1 MENIDILKQI
11 IEKFQAYYKQMIVD
25 SGHNASGQLGD
36 TQSFEIDY
44 SNNTWSITL
53 KMADY
58 WKYLEYGR
66 RPGKMPPVDKILEW
80 INVRKILPRN
90 NKKLPQK
97 SLAFAISKSIA
108 KKGIPATHLLQKSM
122 NSFDFKHKVLGSI
135 FQVYKSQVENM
146 IQNFGK

>member
-1 MENIDILKQI
+1 MENVEILNKI
-11 IEKFQAYYKQMIVD
+11 ISQFQNYYKQMIVD
-25 SGHNASGQLGD
+25 SGHNATGNLAD
-36 TQSFEIDY
+36 TQSVEIDY
-44 SNNTWSITL
+44 SNNTWTITL

-122 NSFDFKHKVLGSI
+122 SSFDFKHKVLGTI
-135 FQVYKSQVENM
+135 FQVYKSQVETM